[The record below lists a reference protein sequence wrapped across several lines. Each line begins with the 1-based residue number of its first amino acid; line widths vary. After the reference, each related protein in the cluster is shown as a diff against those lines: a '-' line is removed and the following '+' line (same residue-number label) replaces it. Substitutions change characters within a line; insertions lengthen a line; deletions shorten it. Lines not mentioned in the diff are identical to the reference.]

1 MNVIDVSVSR
11 EFRLVDA
18 QLDQHKLLDQKRP
31 TAVTPKDW

>member
-1 MNVIDVSVSR
+1 MNVIDVSVSK

-18 QLDQHKLLDQKRP
+18 QLDQHKFLDQKRP